1 MTVKREL
8 AAAEDAAWAELIEIF
23 ESLPSERLEE
33 PGYFAEGWSVK
44 DLMAHIASW
53 QAEAGRVLQWIRNGT
68 YVSDPID
75 VDAMNRDFYE
85 RNRELSI
92 EVVRSELW
100 SARTRMLIEWNA
112 LPEVTTEA
120 EEWFRES
127 GPLHYQEHLPRLKE
141 WAQQMR
147 SG

>member
-1 MTVKREL
+1 
-8 AAAEDAAWAELIEIF
+8 
-23 ESLPSERLEE
+23 
-33 PGYFAEGWSVK
+33 
-44 DLMAHIASW
+44 MAHIASW